1 VFNFYL
7 PDHRPPGVIG
17 DAGLVGPEYQILT
30 SVYAVTLP
38 NALYTI
44 TQTGA
49 GRFALNLTEQETL
62 AANPP
67 ALLDNLNLLLAHGAM
82 GEGTRSAVLAAVNGV
97 TAAMVPSGSTLN
109 QTRARLAVY
118 LVAISPDAAISK

>member
-1 VFNFYL
+1 
-7 PDHRPPGVIG
+7 
-17 DAGLVGPEYQILT
+17 VGPEYQILT